1 MPCITSFWN
10 YLGFENRN
18 RSLSL
23 IFYRVQTGSDFV
35 FDLVSGWCAIGM
47 FYNCRFCKQIV
58 VLWEAYFVAIFA
70 ANNFILFLS
79 TIIAFLLMCVCAVD
93 THTHTHTQPH
103 THTHLNFFQY
113 THSLTP
119 NTFGP
124 GTWIIW
130 WVTRLMD
137 LG

>member
-70 ANNFILFLS
+70 ANTFILFLS
-79 TIIAFLLMCVCAVD
+79 TIIAFLLMGVTFVYFNMLHIWYIISFANLSWSLWLQFQVMILD
-93 THTHTHTQPH
+93 FL
-103 THTHLNFFQY
+103 LNLSSY
-113 THSLTP
+113 
-119 NTFGP
+119 
-124 GTWIIW
+124 
-130 WVTRLMD
+130 
-137 LG
+137 